1 LVKCL
6 FEAEVSEIRD
16 GSVEIKSIA
25 REAGSRTKMAVWS
38 NNPDVD
44 PVGACVGMNGTRVNA
59 VVDELRGEKIDII
72 CWDDNPGILIENALS
87 PAKVVFVIADSD
99 EKSAKVVVPDD
110 QLSLAIGKEG
120 QNARLAAKLTGFK
133 IDIKS
138 ETQAKDTPGFRLE
151 DYYDEDGE
159 YEEEYEDGE
168 YEEGEYE
175 EGEYAEEE
183 YTEEEYTEEAGEDTE

>member
-1 LVKCL
+1 ML
-6 FEAEVSEIRD
+6 FRS
-16 GSVEIKSIA
+16 
-25 REAGSRTKMAVWS
+25 
-38 NNPDVD
+38 
-44 PVGACVGMNGTRVNA
+44 NGTRVNA

-138 ETQAKDTPGFRLE
+138 ETQAKDTPGVRLE
-151 DYYDEDGE
+151 DYYDED
-159 YEEEYEDGE
+159 EYEDGE
-168 YEEGEYE
+168 YYEGEYVEGEYADGEYAEGEYVEGEYADGEYAEGEYE
-175 EGEYAEEE
+175 EQEN
-183 YTEEEYTEEAGEDTE
+183 TEEVTEGSEGEE

>member
-1 LVKCL
+1 
-6 FEAEVSEIRD
+6 
-16 GSVEIKSIA
+16 
-25 REAGSRTKMAVWS
+25 
-38 NNPDVD
+38 
-44 PVGACVGMNGTRVNA
+44 MNGTRVNA

-151 DYYDEDGE
+151 DYYDEEE
-159 YEEEYEDGE
+159 YEEGEYYEGE

-183 YTEEEYTEEAGEDTE
+183 YVEDEPAAEEAEEEIAEGESEPAEGEE